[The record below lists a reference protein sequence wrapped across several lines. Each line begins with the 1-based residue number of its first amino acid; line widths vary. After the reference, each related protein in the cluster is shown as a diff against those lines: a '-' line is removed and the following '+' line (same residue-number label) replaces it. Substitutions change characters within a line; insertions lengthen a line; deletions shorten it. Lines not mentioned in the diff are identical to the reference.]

1 MSAARIMAKQQIRG
15 IELSRCYVMKDRGH
29 KIERMKRYK
38 IENELCLADIFLVQE
53 THRSTNKDKC
63 SST

>member
-1 MSAARIMAKQQIRG
+1 
-15 IELSRCYVMKDRGH
+15 MKNREH

-38 IENELCLADIFLVQE
+38 IGNELCLADIFLVQE
-53 THRSTNKDKC
+53 THLLSNKDKC